1 MAKKENQKAKLL
13 HLYKLLLE
21 QTDAERG
28 LTLEEMASALS
39 QLGVEAERKSLYD
52 DLRVLRECG
61 LDVEMRRGRGVTYH
75 VVSRDFEL
83 PELKLLVDAV
93 QSSKFITHKKSAE
106 LIKKLSSL
114 TSHREAQQLQRQVYV
129 ANRIKT
135 MNESIYYTVD
145 AIQDALAQG
154 VKISFCYFSWNAKK
168 EKTFHHGGERLS
180 VSPWALVWD
189 DENYYMI
196 AYESETKLVK
206 HYRVD
211 KMLNVHALSEKRDGA
226 EYFRDFDAA
235 VYSKKTFGMFGGREE
250 TVRLRC
256 ADELAGVMLDRF
268 GQDVIFVPD
277 GEGHFTLS
285 IRVSISPVF
294 LAWVMS
300 FGAKVSILSPQ
311 SVRDEVAAAAS
322 AVLAQYERGRDA

>member
-1 MAKKENQKAKLL
+1 MAKRENQKAKLL

-21 QTDAERG
+21 RTDAERG
-28 LTLEEMASALS
+28 LTLEEMASALES
-39 QLGVEAERKSLYD
+39 VGIAAERKSLYD

-61 LDVEMRRGRGVTYH
+61 LDIEMHRGRAVTYH

-106 LIKKLSSL
+106 LIKKLSAL
-114 TSHREAQQLQRQVYV
+114 TSQREAQQLQRQVFV

-145 AIQDALAQG
+145 AVQDALAQG
-154 VKISFCYFSWNAKK
+154 VQISFRYFSWNEKK
-168 EKTFHHGGERLS
+168 EKDFHHNGEHLT

-189 DENYYMI
+189 DENYYLI
-196 AYESETKLVK
+196 AYESESGRIK

-211 KMLNVHALSEKRDGA
+211 KMLSVRALSEKRDGA
-226 EYFRDFDAA
+226 EHFRDFDAA

-256 ADELAGVMLDRF
+256 TNDLAGVMLDRF

-277 GEGHFTLS
+277 GEAHFTLS
-285 IRVSISPVF
+285 VRVSISPVF

-300 FGAKVSILSPQ
+300 FGKKVSVLSPE
-311 SVRDEVAAAAS
+311 SVRGEVAAAARE
-322 AVLAQYERGRDA
+322 VLAQYEGEER